1 MVDRHPDRLQF
12 DDKIRSLVS
21 NQENFRI
28 TFSRQRPDNRDI
40 KNAYLKTAL
49 IKNQLKYSVTFRY
62 KTRDEVKNYD
72 KNEVVPL
79 IDNLLAGSFL
89 SAVLFTDS
97 EEATL
102 LLSKRS
108 KATLIIRSR
117 QVETPISNAHDRQRQ
132 RIITANASWLQALG
146 LAGQDGKILDKA
158 QDKFRQINKYTE
170 IIDHL
175 LKVEG
180 ENALLTIAD
189 MGSGKGYLTFALYDH
204 LVNKRKLR
212 VKMTGYD
219 LREDMVSLCY
229 VVAAR
234 EGFVGLTFQQKGID
248 QVDTAG
254 TNMVI
259 ALHACDV
266 ATDMAIAKG
275 IQGGAQYI
283 VVSPCCHKQVR
294 QAMHHQNTLSP
305 ILKHGILEE
314 RMAEILTDGLR
325 ALIMEAQGYRT
336 QVFEFIST
344 EHTSK
349 NLMITGIKAGPDPT
363 AWAKAQAIMTE
374 FGISNHYL
382 ADLLGMN

>member
-79 IDNLLAGSFL
+79 IDSLLAGSFL

-132 RIITANASWLQALG
+132 RIVTANASWLQALG

-180 ENALLTIAD
+180 ENAMLTIAD

-314 RMAEILTDGLR
+314 RMAEILTDGIR
-325 ALIMEAQGYRT
+325 ALIMEARGYRT
-336 QVFEFIST
+336 QVFEFISA

-349 NLMITGIKAGPDPT
+349 NLMITGIKGVPDP
-363 AWAKAQAIMTE
+363 ASWEKAQAIMAE
-374 FGISNHYL
+374 FGIHNHYL
-382 ADLLGMN
+382 ADLLGMG